1 MMLREKIQAAQKEA
15 MLSKSQQRLA
25 TIRLIMATLKDR
37 DIAVRA
43 KNKPE
48 GIDDADILSMLQGMI
63 KQRRDS
69 IQMYKEGGRQEL
81 ADREAA
87 EINIIEEFL
96 PAQLS
101 DDDVKKIIDGLI
113 ADIEADG
120 MKDMG
125 KVISALKEKYAG
137 QVDMGKA
144 SALVKDKLSA
154 A

>member
-1 MMLREKIQAAQKEA
+1 MTLREKVQAAQKEA
-15 MLSKSQQRLA
+15 MLSKAQQRLG

-69 IQMYKEGGRQEL
+69 IQMYKDGGRQEL

-96 PAQLS
+96 PVQLN

-113 ADIEADG
+113 AEMNADG

-125 KVISALKEKYAG
+125 KVISVLKEKYAG

-144 SALVKDKLSA
+144 SSMVKDKLSA

>member
-1 MMLREKIQAAQKEA
+1 MLREKIQAAQKEA